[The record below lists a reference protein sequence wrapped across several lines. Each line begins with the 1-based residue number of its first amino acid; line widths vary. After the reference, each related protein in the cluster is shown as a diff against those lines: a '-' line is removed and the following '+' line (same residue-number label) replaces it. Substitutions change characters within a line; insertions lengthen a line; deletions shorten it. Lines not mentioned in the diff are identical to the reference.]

1 MVRLEEGVAVRYTE
15 LPLAWRDPAIG
26 ESALITPR
34 PNQSEVRDGTHRASA
49 SPHLVEI
56 LDVTGLVRNG
66 SVGVPVPRQFII
78 VYSKSVEYPLNKWYL
93 RFGDILRP
101 RQRIPSL
108 IQVASLISF
117 S

>member
-1 MVRLEEGVAVRYTE
+1 MVRLEEGVAARYTE

-34 PNQSEVRDGTHRASA
+34 SDQSEVRDETHRASA
-49 SPHLVEI
+49 SPHLVEM
-56 LDVTGLVRNG
+56 LDLKGLVRNG
-66 SVGVPVPRQFII
+66 SVGVPVPRQSIL
-78 VYSKSVEYPLNKWYL
+78 VYSKSVEYPLNKWYI
-93 RFGDILRP
+93 RFGDILRS

-108 IQVASLISF
+108 IQVTSLISF